1 MRLWSL
7 HPCYLDRLGLVA
19 LWRETLL
26 AQAVLHNETKGYRN
40 HPQLKRFRVHAY
52 TGGVLCAYLNAILQ
66 EANNRNYK
74 FNAARIRPYD
84 TKNLESIPVTT
95 GQLEYE
101 WNHLNR
107 KLQARNHDWFLRNE
121 NVNLESGLQ
130 PNPIFEVIDGLT
142 ESWESVPVQLT
153 HPKRVPT

>member
-7 HPCYLDRLGLVA
+7 HPCYLDRVGLVA

-40 HPQLKRFRVHAY
+40 HPQLKRFRVHEQ
-52 TGGVLCAYLNAILQ
+52 TEGVLCAYLNAILQ

-74 FNAARIRPYD
+74 FNAAKIRSYG
-84 TKNLESIPVTT
+84 TKHLELMSVTT

-107 KLQARNHDWFLRNE
+107 KLQARNYDWFLRNQDL
-121 NVNLESGLQ
+121 NLESGIQ
-130 PNPIFEVIDGLT
+130 PNPIFRVIEGST
-142 ESWESVPVQLT
+142 ELWENVPV
-153 HPKRVPT
+153 

>member
-7 HPCYLDRLGLVA
+7 HPCYLDRVGLVA

-40 HPQLKRFRVHAY
+40 HPQLKRFRVHEQ
-52 TGGVLCAYLNAILQ
+52 TEGVLCAYLNAILQ

-74 FNAARIRPYD
+74 FNAAKIRSYG
-84 TKNLESIPVTT
+84 TKHLELMSVTT

-107 KLQARNHDWFLRNE
+107 KLQARNHDWFLRNKS
-121 NVNLESGLQ
+121 VNLESGLQ
-130 PNPIFEVIDGLT
+130 PNPIFRVIEGST
-142 ESWESVPVQLT
+142 EPWERGKVYQYN
-153 HPKRVPT
+153 